1 MLHITGFADLQ
12 MRVPCI
18 QAIQRRFMRESKLM
32 KAAKQKRKQKQPTQ
46 EGETK
51 TRQRKNA
58 AFLEHLVR
66 RAPAEWKKIKEQEGR
81 RA

>member
-32 KAAKQKRKQKQPTQ
+32 KAAKQKKQKQKQPTQ
-46 EGETK
+46 EGETTK

-66 RAPAEWKKIKEQEGR
+66 RAPAE
-81 RA
+81 